1 MTLTAERGAALQRA
15 QRLEVASLA
24 YNLIETFVG
33 LAAGIAAASTA
44 LIAFGLDSVMESLSA
59 GVLLWR
65 LRSEATLRRTGEE
78 AESRALRP
86 VALAFLALAAY
97 IGVTAVMDLVSRHQP
112 EESSLGI
119 ALAAVSLVVM
129 PWLALAKTRV
139 ATQLGSRTMHA
150 DSTQTWLCA
159 ALSGFLLLGLTANA
173 LLGLW
178 WADPVSALGIGLI
191 AANEGRELLMD

>member
-1 MTLTAERGAALQRA
+1 MTLTAERGAALRRA

-97 IGVTAVMDLVSRHQP
+97 IGVTAVVDLVSGHQP
-112 EESSLGI
+112 EESSVGI

-139 ATQLGSRTMHA
+139 ATELGSRTMHA

-173 LLGLW
+173 LLGWW